1 MKINYSDL
9 INASQSGEV
18 RTYNLKEFTEPPKE
32 KNMIIDNNVI
42 DFLAENPIDKDGE
55 SDISMLLKTVPTIQ
69 TEDTYSIPMLEV
81 GKEILK
87 RAANTISAYGTANE
101 MVAAGQRR
109 YELEY
114 SGTEEEKKAADLEVK
129 QFMKEME
136 DYRIAAVENK
146 RKVRALIAPQE
157 NPLKRFGTSMAAEF
171 LMSVTT
177 PVGLGS
183 QALTHGLIPVIIPK
197 ETLQLPF
204 IAQAGIK
211 ASVSAAA
218 NTAEEAGEIF
228 INEGRI
234 PEREELEAAAKGG
247 LLASFGFQL
256 AGAGLR
262 KAFNRNIDI
271 DVDTASK
278 DIQKN
283 AIENLKNLK
292 GDEST
297 LTINAAETVKG
308 NLKVI
313 NSITGKP
320 DTWRKIINNTAEING
335 KGMPQ
340 VREAANIIVERIIK
354 EPDMPLIKNLEDFHR
369 VIAEEPQ
376 LIKTY
381 MKELEKRNDLTIT
394 EREAIEYFNDLSNE
408 KTYVDTSVDVEKM
421 TDEVLNVLENPKDSY
436 DPQFEVRGK
445 VPTNEF
451 EDIFGFVEN
460 NIEAANR
467 QAQLNDVIITK
478 FGLDKKI
485 ETPEQVTETLY
496 KLSKGVG
503 DVIKGKYGFNN
514 PKEAAKFYKQK
525 YGLEF
530 DFVKSNIPGS
540 LGTTEVTTDW
550 LGKPKL
556 KITLSEDL
564 KDLSLAL
571 GALRHEIQHAI
582 DIKNNPEFESKPF
595 TPPVITPDTTLDD
608 FFNASSGGHFKGF
621 DNTIWEKEYI
631 VANEINSLINENGE
645 VNQEAAKILKLE
657 IPDNLE
663 FEDKNYLKDLI
674 NQSRYE
680 PDLTKRLSDIKKGVQ
695 NYFGVLKAFREGLK
709 SGLDTAQRE
718 KELKRS
724 AQQLMIYPFRR
735 KKEQMVNTYLS
746 SFNIIHNGDNLDL
759 EKVIDLFEENDGSI
773 VDFVYLNKRLPSTFE
788 NTPLEDSLKKG
799 KADFRLATHNS
810 IGNKTSFK
818 NAIMSNIYSQ
828 SAILKK
834 LSNPEDITKATKN
847 GELNVDDLI
856 LSQKKIDPL
865 TGELV
870 PEKLL
875 NYSEKFAENE
885 YERFP
890 NAVETL
896 KILGK
901 SKNEIDPKDIIN
913 AIREARLCMLPE
925 DLEKAIKIYGF
936 DKNQEVKEFIFKNP
950 DMFFPD
956 PENLKANLENNL
968 IASQKKNAKKFF
980 IGDMES
986 RKGTEKNNL
995 KGTADHAMGR
1005 FNYFIEKGIITE
1017 EAAMNLALENRV
1029 SDRLFLNR
1037 MIERGS
1043 NAFAARETLP
1053 GGGARGIRQVIESAT
1068 KGMVDRSKKS
1078 ITVPVEK
1085 YIEGEIGEELGIVT
1099 YADPSKLEK
1108 TMNSYFRFIGRAAVV
1123 GPKAIKEFVY
1133 EPSVMGIVNKN
1144 RYGGSGAL
1152 GVAKENIKLLAK
1164 LLYAGEELKKID
1176 TEVGSDT
1183 SQSIAFTY
1191 FNLLKDTARDY
1202 TGYRSDQLRKYG
1214 TTAEK
1219 INGNIDKLYNKFNFY
1234 GFTQQALQRTAYVLG
1249 GKNLK
1254 RLTKYTSYEDMLS
1267 KEHPEVGLIFQRAGF
1282 NEVDFSLM
1290 KKINETASIKE
1301 RGVYSELQ
1309 FANALTKED
1318 IDKAFGYPLK
1328 ESDAIAYKNDLAK
1341 RLNNI
1346 YEIITEDISPTKIT
1360 PGRRN
1365 ATRKIDSPESRV
1377 MSRIWNFLKASP
1389 AVAMERIYESLTLSY
1404 GAKGNGIGIDFTNR
1418 IRTKRALGSISSAA
1432 ALAIVGA
1439 AITNVNMYHDPLDAI
1454 DEMVDDFLD
1463 NPVYQSLLF
1472 LADITNLWAFES
1484 GSLAL
1489 RPYLAAK
1496 HLSKGN
1502 AEKAGEEL
1510 LKMTIGTQQVKG
1522 LKWLKENVLD

>member
-1 MKINYSDL
+1 MGVNYSDL
-9 INASQSGEV
+9 RKDIQSGKTV
-18 RTYNLKEFTEPPKE
+18 TYSLEEFSKLSKKNINENKNDTINFFPEASGEQITEY
-32 KNMIIDNNVI
+32 
-42 DFLAENPIDKDGE
+42 
-55 SDISMLLKTVPTIQ
+55 DISTANVSSD
-69 TEDTYSIPMLEV
+69 ESYSIPMLEV

-87 RAANTISAYGTANE
+87 RAANTISGYTMANE
-101 MVAAGQRR
+101 MVAAGQRS

-114 SGTEEEKKAADLEVK
+114 KGTEEEKKAAILEIK
-129 QFMKEME
+129 QFQNEME
-136 DYRIAAVENK
+136 DYRMAALENK

-157 NPLKRFGTSMAAEF
+157 NPLKRFGVSMAAEL

-177 PVGLGS
+177 PHGLGM
-183 QALTHGLIPVIIPK
+183 QALTNGLIPVIIPK
-197 ETLQLPF
+197 EALQLPF

-218 NTAEEAGEIF
+218 NTAEEAAEIY
-228 INEGRI
+228 IGEGRS

-262 KAFNRNIDI
+262 KAFNPNIDI
-271 DVDTASK
+271 DIDTTSK
-278 DIQKN
+278 DIQRN
-283 AIENLKNLK
+283 AIENLKNFK
-292 GDEST
+292 GDESA
-297 LTINAAETVKG
+297 LSINAADTVKG

-313 NSITGKP
+313 NSVTGKP

-335 KGMPQ
+335 KGMVQ
-340 VREAANIIVERIIK
+340 VREAANLIVERMIK
-354 EPDMPLIKNLEDFHR
+354 EPDIPAIKSLEDFHK
-369 VIAEEPQ
+369 VIAEDPK
-376 LIKTY
+376 LIKAY
-381 MKELEKRNDLTIT
+381 MKELEKRNDLTTT
-394 EREAIEYFNDLSNE
+394 EKEAIEYFNDLSN
-408 KTYVDTSVDVEKM
+408 KNTYIDTSVNMEKM
-421 TDEVLNVLENPKDSY
+421 TDEVLDVLENPKDSY
-436 DPQFEVRGK
+436 DPQFEIRGEK
-445 VPTNEF
+445 IPSNEF

-460 NIEAANR
+460 NVEEASR

-485 ETPEQVTETLY
+485 ETPEQVTDTLY

-530 DFVKSNIPGS
+530 DFVKSGTIPGS

-608 FFNASSGGHFKGF
+608 FFNTSSGGHFKGF

-645 VNQEAAKILKLE
+645 INQEAAKILKLE
-657 IPDNLE
+657 IPGNLE

-709 SGLDTAQRE
+709 SGLDTSSRE

-724 AQQLMIYPFRR
+724 AQQLIIFPFRR

-746 SFNIIHNGDNLDL
+746 SFDVVHNGDNLDL
-759 EKVIDLFEENDGSI
+759 QKVVDLFEENDGSI
-773 VDFVYLNKRLPSTFE
+773 VDFVYLNKRLPSIFE
-788 NTPLEDSLKKG
+788 NTPLGDSLKKG

-810 IGNKTSFK
+810 IGNKTSLK

-828 SAILKK
+828 SAVLKK
-834 LSNPEDITKATKN
+834 LSSPEDITKATKN

-856 LSQKKIDPL
+856 LSNKKIDPT

-875 NYSEKFAENE
+875 SYSGKFAESE
-885 YERFP
+885 YQRFP

-913 AIREARLCMLPE
+913 GIREARLCMLPE
-925 DLEKAIKIYGF
+925 DLEKAIKKYGF
-936 DKNQEVKEFIFKNP
+936 DKNQEVKEFIYKNP

-956 PENLKANLENNL
+956 PDSLKANLENNL

-1043 NAFAARETLP
+1043 NSFAARETLP

-1078 ITVPVEK
+1078 ITIPVER

-1099 YADPSKLEK
+1099 YADPSKFER
-1108 TMNSYFRFIGRAAVV
+1108 TVNSYLRFIGRAAVV
-1123 GPKAIKEFVY
+1123 GPKAFREFIY

-1152 GVAKENIKLLAK
+1152 GVAKENIKLLSK

-1176 TEVGSDT
+1176 MEVGSDT
-1183 SQSIAFTY
+1183 TSSIAFTY

-1202 TGYRSDQLRKYG
+1202 TGYRSNQLQKYG

-1267 KEHPEVGLIFQRAGF
+1267 KEHPEVGSIFQRAGF

-1290 KKINETASIKE
+1290 KKINDTTSIKE

-1309 FANALTKED
+1309 FANIINKED

-1328 ESDAIAYKNDLAK
+1328 ETDATAYKNDLAK
-1341 RLNNI
+1341 RLNNV

-1360 PGRRN
+1360 PSRRN

-1389 AVAMERIYESLTLSY
+1389 AVAMERIYESLALSY

-1418 IRTKRALGSISSAA
+1418 TRIKRALGSISSAA
-1432 ALAIVGA
+1432 ALSIVGA
-1439 AITNVNMYHDPLDAI
+1439 AITNIDMYHDPLDAI

-1463 NPVYQSLLF
+1463 NPAYQSLLF
-1472 LADITNLWAFES
+1472 LGDITNLWAFES

-1489 RPYLAAK
+1489 RPYKAVQ
-1496 HLSKGN
+1496 HLTKGN
-1502 AEKAGEEL
+1502 YEKAGEEL
-1510 LKMTIGTQQVKG
+1510 LKMTIGTQQANG
-1522 LKWLKENVLD
+1522 LKWLKQNILD

>member
-9 INASQSGEV
+9 INASQSGETK
-18 RTYNLKEFTEPPKE
+18 TYSLEEFTKLSKKSTNEN
-32 KNMIIDNNVI
+32 KNDTIN
-42 DFLAENPIDKDGE
+42 FFPEASGE
-55 SDISMLLKTVPTIQ
+55 QITEYDISTANIPSD
-69 TEDTYSIPMLEV
+69 ESYSIPVLEV

-157 NPLKRFGTSMAAEF
+157 NPLKRFGTSMAAEM

-177 PVGLGS
+177 PFGLGL

-197 ETLQLPF
+197 EIAVLPF
-204 IAQAGIK
+204 PVQVGMK

-218 NTAEEAGEIF
+218 NIFEEAGEIF
-228 INEGRI
+228 INEGRT
-234 PEREELEAAAKGG
+234 PEREELEAAGKGG
-247 LLASFGFQL
+247 FLASFGFQL
-256 AGAGLR
+256 LGAGLR
-262 KAFNRNIDI
+262 RGFATPDIDI
-271 DVDTASK
+271 DSAAK
-278 DIQKN
+278 NIQKN
-283 AIENLKNLK
+283 GLENLKNFK
-292 GDEST
+292 GDESA
-297 LTINAAETVKG
+297 LSINAAETVKG

-313 NSITGKP
+313 NSVTGKP

-335 KGMPQ
+335 KSMPQ
-340 VREAANIIVERIIK
+340 VREAANLIVERIIK
-354 EPDMPLIKNLEDFHR
+354 EPDMPLIKNLEDFHK
-369 VIAEEPQ
+369 VIAEDPKI
-376 LIKTY
+376 IKAY
-381 MKELEKRNDLTIT
+381 LVELGKRSDFTIPEKQAIDFFLDL
-394 EREAIEYFNDLSNE
+394 EDKNSL
-408 KTYVDTSVDVEKM
+408 VDVSVDMEKM
-421 TDEVLNVLENPKDSY
+421 TDEVLEVLENPKNTY
-436 DPQFEVRGK
+436 DPQFEVRGEK
-445 VPTNEF
+445 IPTNEF
-451 EDIFGFVEN
+451 EDIYGFVEEN
-460 NIEAANR
+460 VEAAKR
-467 QAQLNDVIITK
+467 QAELNDVIITK

-530 DFVKSNIPGS
+530 DFVKSGAIPGS

-621 DNTIWEKEYI
+621 ENTIWEKEYI
-631 VANEINSLINENGE
+631 VANEINSLISGNGE
-645 VNQEAAKILKLE
+645 VNQEVAKILKLE

-663 FEDKNYLKDLI
+663 FEDKKYLKDLI
-674 NQSRYE
+674 DELRYE
-680 PDLTKRLSDIKKGVQ
+680 PDLAKRLSNIKKGVQ

-709 SGLDTAQRE
+709 SGLDTSSRE

-724 AQQLMIYPFRR
+724 AQQLIIFPFRR
-735 KKEQMVNTYLS
+735 KKEQMVNSYLS
-746 SFNIIHNGDNLDL
+746 SFDVVHNGDNLDL
-759 EKVIDLFEENDGSI
+759 QKVVDLFEENDGSI
-773 VDFVYLNKRLPSTFE
+773 VDFIYFNKPLPKNLE
-788 NTPLEDSLKKG
+788 KTPLVDSLKKG
-799 KADFRLATHNS
+799 QLNFRVATNNS
-810 IGNKTSFK
+810 IGSKTTLK

-834 LSNPEDITKATKN
+834 LADSEDIIKATKN

-856 LSQKKIDPL
+856 LSPKKNDPL

-925 DLEKAIKIYGF
+925 DLEKAIKKYEF

-1053 GGGARGIRQVIESAT
+1053 GGGAKGIRQVIDSAT

-1078 ITVPVEK
+1078 ITIPVER

-1099 YADPSKLEK
+1099 FADSSKFERIV
-1108 TMNSYFRFIGRAAVV
+1108 NSYFNFIGRAAVV
-1123 GPKAIKEFVY
+1123 GPKAFKEFIY

-1152 GVAKENIKLLAK
+1152 GVAKEVIKILAK
-1164 LLYAGEELKKID
+1164 SVYAGEELKKLD
-1176 TEVGSDT
+1176 MEVGSDA
-1183 SQSIAFTY
+1183 SQHLAFNF

-1202 TGYRSDQLRKYG
+1202 TGYRDNQLRKYG

-1219 INGNIDKLYNKFNFY
+1219 INGNIDKLYNKFNWY
-1234 GFTQQALQRTAYVLG
+1234 GFTQKNLQRAAYVLG
-1249 GKNLK
+1249 GANLK
-1254 RLTKYTSYEDMLS
+1254 RYTKYATLEDLTN
-1267 KEHPEVGLIFQRAGF
+1267 KEAPEVGLIFKRAGF
-1282 NEVDFSLM
+1282 NEIDFSLM
-1290 KKINETASIKE
+1290 KKISDTTSMKE

-1309 FANALTKED
+1309 FANILTEKD
-1318 IDKAFGYPLK
+1318 IEEAFGYSLK
-1328 ESDAIAYKNDLAK
+1328 VRDMVTYVNDLAK
-1341 RLNNI
+1341 RINNV

-1360 PGRRN
+1360 PGKRN
-1365 ATRKIDSPESRV
+1365 AIRQLDTPEVRIFSRTV
-1377 MSRIWNFLKASP
+1377 NFLKASP
-1389 AVAMERIYESLTLSY
+1389 QVALERIYGGLTLSY
-1404 GAKGNGIGIDFTNR
+1404 GAKANGIGKDFNNR
-1418 IRTKRALGSISSAA
+1418 VRAKRLIGSISSAA

-1439 AITNVNMYHDPLDAI
+1439 AITNVDMYHDPLDAI

-1472 LADITNLWAFES
+1472 LADVTNLWSLTS

-1489 RPYLAAK
+1489 RPYKAAK
-1496 HLSKGN
+1496 HLAKGDY
-1502 AEKAGEEL
+1502 EKAGEEL